1 MFEAEIMITGYTI
14 VVVSCTIG
22 ISKLL
27 SRKRTKLLSRK
38 RTKQIQREIS
48 ELKASLV
55 VLANENKKL
64 KATNYPNLP

>member
-22 ISKLL
+22 IS
-27 SRKRTKLLSRK
+27 KLLSRK